1 MKAEKINF
9 HGWENCYRLTDGR
22 LEMIV
27 TTDVGPRVVYFGLVG
42 TWNEMCEYPEMQG
55 KTGGDEW
62 RIYGGH
68 RLWHAPEDPVRTYYP
83 DNFPIQIMIEGDTAT
98 LSQPVEKTTGIEK
111 QIAITFLPESKGVQL
126 THRLTNHNLWAV
138 TLAPWALTVM
148 ATGGRVILP
157 LPPRGSHPQ
166 DLLPANTM
174 TFWPYTDMSDARWT
188 WGRKYVMLRQDPQA
202 ELPQKIGAMIL
213 DGWVG
218 YARKGHLFVKTFR
231 YQPGAVYPDWG
242 CSVETFTNAEMLEVE
257 TVGPVTTLAPG
268 KMVEHVECWSLF
280 DGVPVPE
287 KDADIDQYVLPKVA
301 EAARPA

>member
-202 ELPQKIGAMIL
+202 VLPQKIGAMIL

-268 KMVEHVECWSLF
+268 KMVEHIECWSLF

-287 KDADIDQYVLPKVA
+287 TDADIDQYVLPKVA